1 MTALTSVELT
11 KLFRRPPV
19 WILLGAMALLLAG
32 LTLLIA
38 LSAPPEAGERP
49 SGLELAVPFAII
61 GGQVLAAL
69 VGAALAQEYQWRT
82 LPLWLSRGTAR
93 APLLVARVLAALPA
107 LVLVVTVTVGVGLLL
122 SLGDLRGALAA
133 SGMTLGTLWLVV
145 LKVTYGLLPY
155 LALALAL
162 AVATRAVA
170 APVGGVLL
178 FALLV
183 EPLLGQLAPAVSAYL
198 PSSLTRVLLAGGD
211 PGRGVAALALALFT
225 VAILLATAWAFR
237 RQDLTG

>member
-19 WILLGAMALLLAG
+19 WVLLGAMAVLLAG

-38 LSAPPEAGERP
+38 LSAPPEVGERP
-49 SGLELAVPFAII
+49 SALELAVPFAII

-107 LVLVVTVTVGVGLLL
+107 LVLVVAVTIGVGLLL
-122 SLGDLRGALAA
+122 SLGDLSGALAA

-145 LKVTYGLLPY
+145 LAAAYGLLPY

-178 FALLV
+178 LALLV
-183 EPLLGQLAPAVSAYL
+183 EPLLGQLAPAVSTYL
-198 PSSLTRVLLAGGD
+198 PSSLTRVLLAGGE
-211 PGRGVAALALALFT
+211 PGRGVAALVLALLT
-225 VAILLATAWAFR
+225 AAILLGTAWAFR
-237 RQDLTG
+237 RQDLTA